1 MTINASGIRQTIL
14 DLLSQRGPDK
24 TICPSEVARACGDE
38 DWRDLMDEVRD
49 VAATLVREGTIRVPQ
64 KGETVDI
71 ATARG
76 PVRFAR
82 V

>member
-1 MTINASGIRQTIL
+1 MATNASDIRQTIL
-14 DLLSQRGPDK
+14 DLLAGRNPEK
-24 TICPSEVARACGDE
+24 IICPSEVARAYGGE

-49 VAATLVREGTIRVPQ
+49 VAATLTCEGTIRVPQ

-76 PVRFAR
+76 LVRFAR
-82 V
+82 G

>member
-1 MTINASGIRQTIL
+1 MATNASDICQTIL
-14 DLLSQRGPDK
+14 DLLPGRGPGK
-24 TICPSEVARACGDE
+24 QSARLRLLARAVARTGG
-38 DWRDLMDEVRD
+38 DLMDEVRD
-49 VAATLVREGTIRVPQ
+49 LAATLTREGTIRVPQ

-82 V
+82 G

>member
-1 MTINASGIRQTIL
+1 VATNENDIRQTIL
-14 DLLSQRGPDK
+14 VLLAGRDPGK
-24 TICPSEVARACGDE
+24 TICPSEVARACGGDN
-38 DWRDLMDEVRD
+38 WRDLMDEVRH
-49 VAATLVREGTIRVPQ
+49 VAATLAREGTIRVTQ

>member
-1 MTINASGIRQTIL
+1 MR
-14 DLLSQRGPDK
+14 LLARA
-24 TICPSEVARACGDE
+24 VARTGG
-38 DWRDLMDEVRD
+38 DLMDEVRD
-49 VAATLVREGTIRVPQ
+49 LAATLTREGTIRVPQ

-82 V
+82 G